1 MIKFYSIFFLLVL
14 LTLFSCTDGIL
25 FNKNFKMASGAWPYD
40 EPVSFDIPVNDS
52 INHYNLFINI
62 RNDRDYAYSN
72 LFVITKMHFP
82 DKSVVIDTL
91 EYEMTDNAGYFLGSG
106 FSDVKENKLFY
117 KENIRFP
124 ETGNYHFEARQAM
137 RARNTIEPIYS
148 LEGVRS
154 VGLSIEKIK
163 N

>member
-1 MIKFYSIFFLLVL
+1 MIKYYNIFFVTLLL
-14 LTLFSCTDGIL
+14 ALSSCTDGIL
-25 FNKNFKMASGAWPYD
+25 FNKNLKMTSGAWSFD
-40 EPVSFDIPVNDS
+40 EPVSFDIPVKDT

-62 RNDRDYAYSN
+62 RNDHDYPYSN
-72 LFVITKMHFP
+72 LFIITRMRFP
-82 DKSVVIDTL
+82 DRSVVTDTL

-124 ETGNYHFEARQAM
+124 KNGIYHFEVRQAM
-137 RARNTIEPIYS
+137 RERNTIEPISS

-154 VGLSIEKIK
+154 VGLSIEK

>member
-1 MIKFYSIFFLLVL
+1 MIKHYSIFLITLLL
-14 LTLFSCTDGIL
+14 AISSCTDGIL
-25 FNKNFKMASGAWPYD
+25 YHKNLKMASGAWSYD
-40 EPVSFDIPVNDS
+40 EPVSFDIPINDT
-52 INHYNLFINI
+52 INHYNLFINL

-82 DKSVVIDTL
+82 DKSLVTDTL

-124 ETGNYHFEARQAM
+124 EMGSYHFEVRQAM
-137 RARNTIEPIYS
+137 RERNTIEPISS

-154 VGLSIEKIK
+154 VGLSIEKTK